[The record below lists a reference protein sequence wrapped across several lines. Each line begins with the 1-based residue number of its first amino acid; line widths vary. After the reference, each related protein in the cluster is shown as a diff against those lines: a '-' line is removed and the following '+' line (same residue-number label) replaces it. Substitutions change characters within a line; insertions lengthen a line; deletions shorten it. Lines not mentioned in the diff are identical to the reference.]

1 MAEVTVHLDPNEIA
15 FSYRKLSPVFSGCG
29 RSLQATLVDIVE
41 GRLAV
46 ESLPM
51 IAVLALPSAPEA
63 GAEKGTKAGKKKGGG
78 GGKSRR
84 ARGGAS
90 DDDEED
96 GAGSGAPL
104 NAAQRFRYF
113 SMNNRRLWVLRRAR
127 AVGAI
132 TTVPCRLKPPD
143 VCARLLNPGSKG
155 SRTFRLDRVCD
166 DAVLDEPR
174 RPTRAPQEIQGQA
187 AHAGKAERHGEAP
200 AVDAP
205 AGVAVAA
212 ARTCEGA
219 SEGTSK
225 GAGDSAGGCRTRDS
239 ARHINV
245 TVSGA
250 GLAPAYGNPSADES
264 ITTSLGLRALAPSQ
278 MLLTPPPPPQLAA
291 PEPTTAGAER
301 EGAGG
306 AGDSG
311 PRVLSKKEQRKAAK
325 ASAKG
330 R

>member
-143 VCARLLNPGSKG
+143 VCARLLDPGSKG

-166 DAVLDEPR
+166 DVVLDEPR
-174 RPTRAPQEIQGQA
+174 APQEVQGQA
-187 AHAGKAERHGEAP
+187 AHAGKAQRHGEAP

-205 AGVAVAA
+205 AGAA
-212 ARTCEGA
+212 APAASTCEGA
-219 SEGTSK
+219 SEGTGK
-225 GAGDSAGGCRTRDS
+225 GAGDSAGGGRTRDGV
-239 ARHINV
+239 RHNNV
-245 TVSGA
+245 TASGA
-250 GLAPAYGNPSADES
+250 GWAPSNGNPSADES
-264 ITTSLGLRALAPSQ
+264 IATSLRLRALAPSQ

-291 PEPTTAGAER
+291 PEPTSAGAER
-301 EGAGG
+301 EGAGS
-306 AGDSG
+306 AGSRG
-311 PRVLSKKEQRKAAK
+311 GTS
-325 ASAKG
+325 
-330 R
+330 